1 MRSPAFG
8 GAAGGA
14 ARQDMAGQTSAAWLL
29 GRVEASVTDLDR
41 RRPAKRV
48 GYTVHGGG
56 DVTPYAVTALPRVH
70 DKCGK
75 PKHLATA
82 GSGIGISFVDAL
94 QGVGGRF
101 KVCPHRYTYLVLKYS
116 YF

>member
-56 DVTPYAVTALPRVH
+56 DVTPLLRYRGYMTNVESRSISRQRAAASGFPSLTRCRVWVE
-70 DKCGK
+70 D
-75 PKHLATA
+75 
-82 GSGIGISFVDAL
+82 
-94 QGVGGRF
+94 
-101 KVCPHRYTYLVLKYS
+101 
-116 YF
+116 